1 MKISLE
7 QPGPDNMR
15 IEIVPLIDVIFCIL
29 IFFILAALQLTRQQ
43 AIGVDLPSAGTSTLQ
58 EQQSLLVTVDAL
70 GKTYVD
76 SSEVSESQLY
86 LILEGYR
93 RTNPV
98 GMMLLYADRNS
109 IYNDVINILDLMRSV
124 GGNRVALAT
133 LPPTTP
139 TNPQTNTLP
148 DAGVP
153 LQPLTPN
160 ADPLQPFPNLLPG
173 VPGNPAPQQ
182 PAPNTVLPNGTLPN
196 GTLPNGTLPG
206 GPLPSNA
213 LPGGVL
219 PPSGNLQNG
228 TSPNLGPTPPSTE
241 ETGE

>member
-1 MKISLE
+1 MKISLD
-7 QPGPDNMR
+7 QPSADNMR

-58 EQQSLLVTVDAL
+58 SQQSLLVTVDAL

-76 SSEVSESQLY
+76 NSEVSESQLY

-98 GMMLLYADRNS
+98 GMMLLYADRNA

-133 LPPTTP
+133 IPPSAQSTP
-139 TNPQTNTLP
+139 PA
-148 DAGVP
+148 DSSVP
-153 LQPLTPN
+153 LQPLQPST
-160 ADPLQPFPNLLPG
+160 DPLQQFPNLLPG
-173 VPGNPAPQQ
+173 VPGVPGNSNDPN
-182 PAPNTVLPNGTLPN
+182 APNSSGNAPNSNLLPDSNLLPGTLPAEF
-196 GTLPNGTLPG
+196 P
-206 GPLPSNA
+206 A
-213 LPGGVL
+213 
-219 PPSGNLQNG
+219 NLQNG
-228 TSPNLGPTPPSTE
+228 ELTPPLGPEAPATQAPPE
-241 ETGE
+241 AQ

>member
-7 QPGPDNMR
+7 QTGSDNVR

-98 GMMLLYADRNS
+98 GIMLLYADRNA

-133 LPPTTP
+133 LPPTTQ
-139 TNPQTNTLP
+139 NNTAP

-160 ADPLQPFPNLLPG
+160 PDSLQQFPNTIPGLPS
-173 VPGNPAPQQ
+173 VPGKSNPPAKYPQ
-182 PAPNTVLPNGTLPN
+182 
-196 GTLPNGTLPG
+196 
-206 GPLPSNA
+206 
-213 LPGGVL
+213 
-219 PPSGNLQNG
+219 
-228 TSPNLGPTPPSTE
+228 
-241 ETGE
+241 

>member
-7 QPGPDNMR
+7 QPSADDMR
-15 IEIVPLIDVIFCIL
+15 IELVPLIDVIFCIL

-58 EQQSLLVTVDAL
+58 SQQALLVTVDAL

-76 SSEVSESQLY
+76 NSEVSESQLY

-98 GMMLLYADRNS
+98 GIMLLYADRNA

-133 LPPTTP
+133 LPPNLKSEQSP
-139 TNPQTNTLP
+139 NPV
-148 DAGVP
+148 VP
-153 LQPLTPN
+153 LQPFAPS
-160 ADPLQPFPNLLPG
+160 ADPLQQFPLLPD
-173 VPGNPAPQQ
+173 
-182 PAPNTVLPNGTLPN
+182 PNSLPSQGTELPNVPN
-196 GTLPNGTLPG
+196 AVPEN
-206 GPLPSNA
+206 
-213 LPGGVL
+213 
-219 PPSGNLQNG
+219 
-228 TSPNLGPTPPSTE
+228 
-241 ETGE
+241 

>member
-1 MKISLE
+1 MKISLD
-7 QPGPDNMR
+7 QSGQDNVR

-98 GMMLLYADRNS
+98 GIMLLYADRNA

-133 LPPTTP
+133 LPPSSQANP
-139 TNPQTNTLP
+139 TP

-153 LQPLTPN
+153 LQPVAPN
-160 ADPLQPFPNLLPG
+160 TDPLQQFPNVLPG
-173 VPGNPAPQQ
+173 VPNVPAVPGNPVPGNSTPQGSAPS
-182 PAPNTVLPNGTLPN
+182 GTLPYS
-196 GTLPNGTLPG
+196 GDLQPG
-206 GPLPSNA
+206 DLQ
-213 LPGGVL
+213 
-219 PPSGNLQNG
+219 QNG
-228 TSPNLGPTPPSTE
+228 TIPNLGPELPATAE
-241 ETGE
+241 QN